1 MWWRI
6 EVDGCAWE
14 ARVIAGEGAGASA
27 NDGSG
32 GDVLEFRALD
42 GLRPPRR
49 VSIPTGGLAHMDERA
64 LHAAY
69 RRARPIGGDH
79 YGRPGKRMGDAGAP

>member
-1 MWWRI
+1 MWRRI

-14 ARVIAGEGAGASA
+14 ARVIAGAGDGAP
-27 NDGSG
+27 DGD
-32 GDVLEFRALD
+32 GDVLEFCALD

-49 VSIPTGGLAHMDERA
+49 VSIPARGLERMDEAA
-64 LHAAY
+64 LRAAY

>member
-1 MWWRI
+1 MR
-6 EVDGCAWE
+6 AL
-14 ARVIAGEGAGASA
+14 AREDPSAGADG
-27 NDGSG
+27 NDD
-32 GDVLEFRALD
+32 DVLEFRCGD

-49 VSIPTGGLAHMDERA
+49 IAVSSGALPRMSDVE

-79 YGRPGKRMGDAGAP
+79 YGRPGKRMLDSGL

>member
-14 ARVIAGEGAGASA
+14 ARVIAGAGAGADA
-27 NDGSG
+27 ADGDG

-49 VSIPTGGLAHMDERA
+49 VSIPAGSLAHMDERA
-64 LHAAY
+64 LLAAY